1 MFFQKIIVSF
11 FLTIFIYSLNAN
23 EIVKDNAKQIAE
35 SSKVFILNFAIDEL
49 NKKINADMKKDFI
62 KAVDIYD
69 HYLKKSIL
77 STYKDK
83 NSLLVHNNIPKYIKN
98 YPKIAIDI
106 IEDKTYDRS
115 ILATLT
121 LYYDPNF
128 LPNQKTK
135 SVYFTKEEKEYL
147 ESKKTIK
154 TCIDPHALPFEALN
168 KNGKYIGITSDILKL
183 AQKKSNIK
191 LEIIRTKNWSQSL
204 EYIKQKKCD
213 ILSLAM
219 KTKKRSEYLNFTKP
233 YLNFPLVVLTN
244 YKEIFIDNISELYDK
259 KISIIKGYAHLET
272 FKENFPRIKILEV
285 KNMKEG
291 INSVKKGKVFAHIDV
306 LASVVYTLQKEG
318 ITDVKI
324 AGKLNHQL
332 PLSIAI
338 RNDEPILQS
347 IMQKAISS
355 VSIEDMRSIQN
366 RWLAIKFEQ
375 KIDFTLFYE
384 VFLVFTII
392 FLIALWRYLEVKK
405 INKLII
411 KKNKE
416 LNEAYK
422 KMSLLAST
430 DRLTKLNNRH
440 KLEEV
445 LSFNKDLCNRYDNS
459 FGVILIDV
467 DFFKQINDNYGHI
480 VGDNTLKSIAKVL
493 LSTSRKTDTIGRWG
507 GEEFLIVV
515 PNTTKKSI
523 LAFAENIRETIE
535 KTDFEDVKKVTISAG
550 ISIYKNQ
557 ESSENLISR
566 CDKALYMSKKHGR
579 NQVTYL

>member
-135 SVYFTKEEKEYL
+135 SIYFTKEEKEYL

-191 LEIIRTKNWSQSL
+191 LEIIRTKNWS
-204 EYIKQKKCD
+204 
-213 ILSLAM
+213 
-219 KTKKRSEYLNFTKP
+219 
-233 YLNFPLVVLTN
+233 
-244 YKEIFIDNISELYDK
+244 
-259 KISIIKGYAHLET
+259 
-272 FKENFPRIKILEV
+272 
-285 KNMKEG
+285 
-291 INSVKKGKVFAHIDV
+291 
-306 LASVVYTLQKEG
+306 
-318 ITDVKI
+318 
-324 AGKLNHQL
+324 
-332 PLSIAI
+332 
-338 RNDEPILQS
+338 
-347 IMQKAISS
+347 
-355 VSIEDMRSIQN
+355 
-366 RWLAIKFEQ
+366 
-375 KIDFTLFYE
+375 
-384 VFLVFTII
+384 
-392 FLIALWRYLEVKK
+392 
-405 INKLII
+405 
-411 KKNKE
+411 
-416 LNEAYK
+416 
-422 KMSLLAST
+422 
-430 DRLTKLNNRH
+430 
-440 KLEEV
+440 
-445 LSFNKDLCNRYDNS
+445 
-459 FGVILIDV
+459 
-467 DFFKQINDNYGHI
+467 
-480 VGDNTLKSIAKVL
+480 
-493 LSTSRKTDTIGRWG
+493 
-507 GEEFLIVV
+507 
-515 PNTTKKSI
+515 
-523 LAFAENIRETIE
+523 
-535 KTDFEDVKKVTISAG
+535 
-550 ISIYKNQ
+550 
-557 ESSENLISR
+557 
-566 CDKALYMSKKHGR
+566 
-579 NQVTYL
+579 